1 MEATPITG
9 YISLTR
15 YGTLIPMSSAQ
26 GGCPQERPSPSAPL
40 MSQRWVSCTCSP
52 ICSLWSSRGQQ
63 ASAVGCTA
71 WTSLYGASIDH
82 GGTQF
87 HDHSYCKYPISRFP
101 DAYYSTSNITLLDK
115 YVDTSAT
122 FREMIEYQAMIEQ
135 TWYLRSCFS

>member
-52 ICSLWSSRGQQ
+52 ICSLWSLLGRQ
-63 ASAVGCTA
+63 ASVVGCTA
-71 WTSLYGASIDH
+71 WTSLCGASIDH
-82 GGTQF
+82 GRTQF
-87 HDHSYCKYPISRFP
+87 HDHSYCKYPISRSL
-101 DAYYSTSNITLLDK
+101 DAYCSTVNISLLDK
-115 YVDTSAT
+115 YVDSAATSGEIVGYRVIT
-122 FREMIEYQAMIEQ
+122 K
-135 TWYLRSCFS
+135 